1 MTTTVTAATRYV
13 LTCPVP
19 MCDEELE
26 RTHSKF
32 EGWADVSRHLAFRHP
47 ELVEE
52 IPITRTVV
60 EEDVQKTEEAS

>member
-1 MTTTVTAATRYV
+1 MTTTVTATVRYV
-13 LTCPVP
+13 LTCP

-47 ELVEE
+47 ELVRE
-52 IPITRTVV
+52 IPITRTVI
-60 EEDVQKTEEAS
+60 EEDVQKMKEAS